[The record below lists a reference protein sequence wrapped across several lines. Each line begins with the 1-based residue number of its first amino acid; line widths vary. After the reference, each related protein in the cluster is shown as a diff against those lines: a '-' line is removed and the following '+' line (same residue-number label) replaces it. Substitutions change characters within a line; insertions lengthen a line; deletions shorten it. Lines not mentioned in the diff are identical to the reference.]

1 MTLRLKLVDG
11 IWYATGTVHLPSGE
25 SIRVRQSTKYSTNQ
39 KTFAQARLNQIL
51 ADAMSGHLKRPG
63 AVGKT
68 VKDLVTSYLK
78 RPKKVGPTDQL
89 IVLRFADEYG
99 SVRLVDVRGQHIL
112 DHVTARGNTP
122 STMRREINAILAALN
137 YGRSE
142 LGLEVADVK
151 VKRPPENEHRERWL
165 TDEERDRFVE
175 AFSPHWRPFVAF
187 LFFTGARLGEA
198 TGLRWKDV
206 HEDYVVLRSRKG
218 SGVLKPRTVPLHP
231 ACKAMLDGL
240 SRSTEFVFRTPEGG
254 AIDTHNFRQ
263 REWAAACKAAQIE
276 DFRPH
281 DARHTFA
288 SRLAQNGTPIPII
301 SDLLGHSSL
310 EMTKRYMQ
318 YSPTHR
324 HGAVSTL
331 RGFGRDMAE
340 FVGLTLA

>member
-11 IWYATGTVHLPSGE
+11 VWYATGTVHLADGDT
-25 SIRVRQSTKYSTNQ
+25 IRVRQSTKYSTNQ

-51 ADAMSGHLKRPG
+51 AETIAGERKRPG
-63 AVGKT
+63 AIGKT
-68 VKDLVTSYLK
+68 VKDLVTLYLK

-99 SVRLVDVRGQHIL
+99 ALRLKELRGQHVLEHI
-112 DHVTARGNTP
+112 TARGNSP

-137 YGRSE
+137 YGRNE
-142 LGLEVADVK
+142 VGLDVPEVK
-151 VKRPPENEHRERWL
+151 VKRPPENEHRDRWL
-165 TDEERDRFVE
+165 TDEERDRFLA
-175 AFSPHWRPFVAF
+175 AFPAHWRAFVAF

-206 HEDYVVLRSRKG
+206 HAEHVVLRSRKG
-218 SGVLKPRTVPLHP
+218 NGVLKPRTVPLHP
-231 ACKAMLDGL
+231 SCKAMLAGVPRI
-240 SRSTEFVFRTPEGG
+240 SEFVFRSPEGK

-263 REWAAACKAAQIE
+263 RDWAAACAAAGIE

-301 SDLLGHSSL
+301 SDLLGHSTM

-324 HGAVSTL
+324 ESAVSTL
-331 RGFGRDMAE
+331 SGFGKNLTE
-340 FVGLTLA
+340 FTSLTEA